1 MSLMGKI
8 ASILQIS
15 EQGITRPYICA
26 DENGGIR
33 WCKGNHTGF
42 RSVISEWICAR
53 LARELELPIP
63 DFAILKLDLSLFN
76 EWCRYRT
83 APPPEIVTAAN
94 QFVFASLNVSNCKD
108 VMEPKEDLA
117 HIDKTLLARIYL
129 FDQII
134 QNTDRTS
141 WNSNLL
147 VNGNIYIIDHNN
159 AFDPLFSTSAF
170 AEEHVLREFKDAI
183 CKEEKTRIRH
193 AVAELAAGTF
203 LDEIWSEIPD
213 AWADAG
219 SEVLALSQI
228 REILMDNAHE

>member
-1 MSLMGKI
+1 MERIST
-8 ASILQIS
+8 ILKIS
-15 EQGITRPYICA
+15 EQGISRPYVCT
-26 DENGGIR
+26 DEKGEIR
-33 WCKGNHTGF
+33 WCKGNHTGI

-53 LARELELPIP
+53 LARQLELPIP

-76 EWCRYRT
+76 EWRRYKSEV
-83 APPPEIVTAAN
+83 PPEIVTAAN
-94 QFVFASLNVSNCKD
+94 QYVFASLNISNSKD

-129 FDQII
+129 FDHII

-147 VNGNIYIIDHNN
+147 VNGNVYIIDHNN
-159 AFDPLFSTSAF
+159 AFDPSFSPSAF

-193 AVAELAAGTF
+193 TVAELAAGTF
-203 LDEIWSEIPD
+203 LDEIWSEMPD
-213 AWADAG
+213 AWADVG
-219 SEVLALSQI
+219 SDVLSISQI
-228 REILMDNAHE
+228 KKILMENAHG

>member
-1 MSLMGKI
+1 M
-8 ASILQIS
+8 
-15 EQGITRPYICA
+15 
-26 DENGGIR
+26 
-33 WCKGNHTGF
+33 
-42 RSVISEWICAR
+42 
-53 LARELELPIP
+53 
-63 DFAILKLDLSLFN
+63 
-76 EWCRYRT
+76 
-83 APPPEIVTAAN
+83 
-94 QFVFASLNVSNCKD
+94 
-108 VMEPKEDLA
+108 
-117 HIDKTLLARIYL
+117 
-129 FDQII
+129 
-134 QNTDRTS
+134 DRTS

>member
-1 MSLMGKI
+1 MERIST
-8 ASILQIS
+8 ILKIS
-15 EQGITRPYICA
+15 EQGISRPYVCT
-26 DENGGIR
+26 DEKGEIR
-33 WCKGNHTGF
+33 WCKGNHTGI

-53 LARELELPIP
+53 LARQLELPIP

-76 EWCRYRT
+76 EWRRYKSE
-83 APPPEIVTAAN
+83 APPEIVTAAN
-94 QFVFASLNVSNCKD
+94 QYVFASLNISNSKD

-129 FDQII
+129 FDHII

-147 VNGNIYIIDHNN
+147 VNGNVYIIDHNN
-159 AFDPLFSTSAF
+159 AFDPSFSPSAF

-183 CKEEKTRIRH
+183 CKEEKTRISH

-203 LDEIWSEIPD
+203 LDEIWSEMPD
-213 AWADAG
+213 AWADVG
-219 SEVLALSQI
+219 SDVLSISQI
-228 REILMDNAHE
+228 KKILMENAHG